1 MALETMFILE
11 GETVEDLK
19 KEIFDEIKSECMK
32 IREKE
37 SQDIS
42 SNTVL
47 LNDLGLSSYDSMILV
62 ATLEDKFEVSLEN
75 DDFFQVRKIGD
86 LETCLLKKIT
96 SVAKI

>member
-1 MALETMFILE
+1 M
-11 GETVEDLK
+11 EDLK

-86 LETCLLKKIT
+86 LETCLLKKILET
-96 SVAKI
+96 

>member
-86 LETCLLKKIT
+86 LETCLLKKILET
-96 SVAKI
+96 